1 MYDYCNMI
9 SVFYPV
15 IEMLTDP
22 DSINQKILTYI
33 QQQPQSEALSK
44 KAYVYAANFEDFIQM
59 IKSCN
64 DVEMLK
70 HIRYVHSQLWCI
82 NEIIYL

>member
-1 MYDYCNMI
+1 MI

-33 QQQPQSEALSK
+33 QQQPQQEALSR
-44 KAYVYAANFEDFIQM
+44 KAYVYTANFEDFMRM

-64 DVEMLK
+64 DIEALK
-70 HIRYVHSQLWCI
+70 LIR
-82 NEIIYL
+82 

>member
-1 MYDYCNMI
+1 MV

-22 DSINQKILTYI
+22 DSINQKILAYI
-33 QQQPQSEALSK
+33 QQQPQSEAVSK
-44 KAYVYAANFEDFIQM
+44 KAYVYTANFDDFIQM

-64 DVEMLK
+64 DIEVLK
-70 HIRYVHSQLWCI
+70 HIRYMHLLLLLL
-82 NEIIYL
+82 N

>member
-1 MYDYCNMI
+1 MI

-33 QQQPQSEALSK
+33 QQQPQPEALSRK
-44 KAYVYAANFEDFIQM
+44 SYVYTANFEDFIRM
-59 IKSCN
+59 IKGCN
-64 DVEMLK
+64 DIEALK
-70 HIRYVHSQLWCI
+70 LIR
-82 NEIIYL
+82 